1 MTQEVTPP
9 PSVDPAA
16 PATPA
21 PADQVS
27 IQLGPDLALYAPELR
42 PAETPPAAPAPAPE
56 AAPPEPS
63 ESPEVA
69 AGPAPTEQPQ
79 GSRRRANEDAYQR
92 GLAEGRAALQR
103 EQETQQQAS
112 LMQQTQQEAN
122 QRVEKLFRDLEAPD
136 YATQDQ
142 ARRGILQMYRGN
154 QQAQALMQT
163 TRLQVLQEMA

>member
-63 ESPEVA
+63 EPPEAA
-69 AGPAPTEQPQ
+69 AGSAPPPEQPQAQ

-122 QRVEKLFRDLEAPD
+122 QRVEKL
-136 YATQDQ
+136 
-142 ARRGILQMYRGN
+142 
-154 QQAQALMQT
+154 
-163 TRLQVLQEMA
+163 